1 MKSRLRMFPPYF
13 YFRFSKNRL
22 FFVSYMY
29 FLVTFAA
36 IFLEMYPKDFREIFS
51 VCRLSTPGSTDKNYT
66 LNFNTFVTRVTKL
79 AKNRH

>member
-1 MKSRLRMFPPYF
+1 
-13 YFRFSKNRL
+13 
-22 FFVSYMY
+22 MY

-66 LNFNTFVTRVTKL
+66 LNFNTFVTRATKL
-79 AKNRH
+79 AKNRHWTIVCQRSRLRTGSRPHNTIEVE